1 MINMST
7 FNYYREFQSGM
18 NAPKANGAF
27 WLYAKVD
34 FAKQNMAAADVLK
47 LFKIKDKWLLLRGFT
62 RTLVASDGD
71 ATCDIGT
78 TSGGQELDQAADQF
92 AAGDWVTMSALTGTA
107 AAIAITADGYIF
119 LEDLEATCTSGIFEV
134 MIEVYAGLDDAEGV
148 GSLAA

>member
-1 MINMST
+1 MST
-7 FNYYREFQSGM
+7 YDYYREHQSPS
-18 NAPKANGAF
+18 NAPKGNGTF

-78 TSGGQELDQAADQF
+78 TSGGQELDAAADQY
-92 AAGDWVTMSALTGTA
+92 AAGDWVTMSVLTGTS
-107 AAIAITADGYIF
+107 AAIAVTADGYIF

-134 MIEVYAGLDDAEGV
+134 MIEVYAGPDDAEGTD
-148 GSLAA
+148 SLTED